1 MSRPNPVR
9 ITWDNLPQMDAKLL
23 AYIGKAQEALVKIA
37 QYWAVVLE
45 SSAKEN
51 APWADRTANARQS
64 LRAYIGTDAPAGY
77 PSSQQLAQDVVE
89 LFLSHGMYYGIFLET
104 RWQGRYAIIYPTLEA
119 HLPEISR
126 MLKEVFG
133 A

>member
-1 MSRPNPVR
+1 MTTR
-9 ITWDNLPQMDAKLL
+9 INWDGLPQMDAKLL
-23 AYIGKAQEALVKIA
+23 AYMSKAQEALNSIA
-37 QYWAVVLE
+37 LYWSAVLE
-45 SSAKEN
+45 SYAKEN
-51 APWADRTANARQS
+51 ASWTDRTSNARQA
-64 LRAYIGTDAPAGY
+64 LRGYIGTDAPAGY
-77 PSSQQLAQDVVE
+77 PSSQQLAKDVVE

-119 HLPEISR
+119 HLPEIKR